1 MSRRMTVLLFA
12 VVAAQVIGLVVF
24 ATVRQVAVTQGRE
37 VTLQTVPVDPRSLLQ
52 GDYAILDY
60 EIAEL
65 PNNWDGIKIGDTVDV
80 VLRPGPEVW
89 RADYYLLLSKEDGA
103 SYIRGPVHAFPRDG
117 DLSGEVFIRG
127 RVNDRR
133 RLDFGIGTFFVPE
146 GTGHIVER
154 AQDVKVVVS
163 LSASGNAVIKTVLV
177 DGEPFDPGME
187 PAR

>member
-1 MSRRMTVLLFA
+1 MSRRMTILLFA

-65 PNNWDGIKIGDTVDV
+65 PEWLRDEPVGNTVYV
-80 VLRPGPEVW
+80 VLRECGDVW
-89 RADYYLLLSKEDGA
+89 CAARHDV
-103 SYIRGPVHAFPRDG
+103 RPPRQ
-117 DLSGEVFIRG
+117 SAVFIKG
-127 RVNDRR
+127 RVDDWR

-154 AQDVKVVVS
+154 ARDVKVVVS
-163 LSASGNAVIKTVLV
+163 LSASGNAVIKQVLV
-177 DGEPFDPGME
+177 DGMPFDPE
-187 PAR
+187 IERLR